1 MSENNKKSIDIKA
14 FAKKNKIAL
23 ICVGAVALIGIL
35 AIIINI
41 ASTAYLKPYEKKYG
55 ITYPKGIAEEF
66 CDAYGQNK
74 NVSAKITFGDGQ
86 LGEVFILNSDY
97 QSGDHFDEGSA
108 IDDDAQ
114 IKSISIESSSADI
127 EGLYSK
133 SKNYINSTQAVYLT
147 DIYGKSK
154 TYQIIA
160 AYYTNTNPSDDNG
173 YAFPYNACGTLTED
187 SFNSYEDRVMSRAL
201 YHTGYDMSYTDK
213 YLSISA
219 DSDFMQG
226 FRFVILGVEVEK
238 RVAPYKEVT
247 ENERVH
253 YPQVWYDE
261 NNEHNP
267 YWLAG
272 QWRPVIYTDKAHKV
286 SRYLF

>member
-35 AIIINI
+35 AIVINI

-55 ITYPKGIAEEF
+55 ITYPKGIAGEF

-114 IKSISIESSSADI
+114 IKSISIDSSSADI

-201 YHTGYDMSYTDK
+201 YHTGYDMSYTDR

-219 DSDFMQG
+219 DSDFMQD
-226 FRFVILGVEVEK
+226 FRFVILCVEVDK
-238 RVAPYKEVT
+238 IVTPYKDVT
-247 ENERVH
+247 ENEKVH
-253 YPQVWYDE
+253 YPQIWYDE

>member
-133 SKNYINSTQAVYLT
+133 STNYINSTQAVYLT

-154 TYQIIA
+154 AYQIIA

-187 SFNSYEDRVMSRAL
+187 SFNNYEDRVMSRAL
-201 YHTGYDMSYTDK
+201 YHTGYDMSYTDR

-219 DSDFMQG
+219 DSDFMQD
-226 FRFVILGVEVEK
+226 FRFVILCVEVDK
-238 RVAPYKEVT
+238 IVTPYKEVT
-247 ENERVH
+247 ENEKVH
-253 YPQVWYDE
+253 YPQIWYDE

>member
-1 MSENNKKSIDIKA
+1 MSKNNKKSIDIKA

-23 ICVGAVALIGIL
+23 ICVGTVALIGIL

-41 ASTAYLKPYEKKYG
+41 TSTAYLKPYEKKYG

-108 IDDDAQ
+108 IYDDAQ

-133 SKNYINSTQAVYLT
+133 SKNYISSTQAVYLT
-147 DIYGKSK
+147 DICGKSK

-201 YHTGYDMSYTDK
+201 YHTGYDMSYTDR

-219 DSDFMQG
+219 DSDFMQD
-226 FRFVILGVEVEK
+226 FRFVILCVEVNK
-238 RVAPYKEVT
+238 IVTPYKEVA
-247 ENERVH
+247 ENEKVH
-253 YPQVWYDE
+253 YPQIWYDE

>member
-1 MSENNKKSIDIKA
+1 MSKNNKKSIDIKA

-127 EGLYSK
+127 ERLYSK

-154 TYQIIA
+154 AYQIIA

-201 YHTGYDMSYTDK
+201 YHTGYDMSYTDR

-219 DSDFMQG
+219 DSDFMQD
-226 FRFVILGVEVEK
+226 FRFVILCVEVDK
-238 RVAPYKEVT
+238 VVTPYKEVT
-247 ENERVH
+247 ENEKVH
-253 YPQVWYDE
+253 YPQIWYDE

>member
-14 FAKKNKIAL
+14 FARKNKIAL

-201 YHTGYDMSYTDK
+201 YHTGYDMSYTDR

-219 DSDFMQG
+219 DSDFMQD
-226 FRFVILGVEVEK
+226 FRFVILCVEVDK
-238 RVAPYKEVT
+238 IVTPYKEVT
-247 ENERVH
+247 ENEKVH
-253 YPQVWYDE
+253 YPQIWYDE

-267 YWLAG
+267 YWLAS

>member
-14 FAKKNKIAL
+14 FTKKNKIAL

-133 SKNYINSTQAVYLT
+133 SKNYINSTQVVYLT

-154 TYQIIA
+154 TYQTIA

-201 YHTGYDMSYTDK
+201 YHTGYDMSYTDR

-219 DSDFMQG
+219 DSDFMQD
-226 FRFVILGVEVEK
+226 FRFVILCVEVDK
-238 RVAPYKEVT
+238 IVTPYKEVT
-247 ENERVH
+247 ENEKVH
-253 YPQVWYDE
+253 YPQIWYDE

>member
-23 ICVGAVALIGIL
+23 ICVGAVVLIGIL

-114 IKSISIESSSADI
+114 IKSISIDSSSADI

-133 SKNYINSTQAVYLT
+133 STNYINSTQSVYLT

-154 TYQIIA
+154 AYQIIA

-201 YHTGYDMSYTDK
+201 YHTGYDMSYTDR

-219 DSDFMQG
+219 DSDFMQD
-226 FRFVILGVEVEK
+226 FRFVILCVEVDK
-238 RVAPYKEVT
+238 IVTPYKEVT
-247 ENERVH
+247 ENEKVH

>member
-201 YHTGYDMSYTDK
+201 YHTGYDMSYTDR

-219 DSDFMQG
+219 DSDFMQD
-226 FRFVILGVEVEK
+226 FRFVILCVEV
-238 RVAPYKEVT
+238 
-247 ENERVH
+247 
-253 YPQVWYDE
+253 D
-261 NNEHNP
+261 
-267 YWLAG
+267 
-272 QWRPVIYTDKAHKV
+272 
-286 SRYLF
+286 

>member
-14 FAKKNKIAL
+14 FARKNKIAL

-114 IKSISIESSSADI
+114 IKSISIDSSSSDI

-154 TYQIIA
+154 AYQIIA

-201 YHTGYDMSYTDK
+201 YHTGYDMSYTDR

-219 DSDFMQG
+219 DSDFMQD
-226 FRFVILGVEVEK
+226 FRFVILCVEVDK
-238 RVAPYKEVT
+238 IVTPYKEVT
-247 ENERVH
+247 ENEKVH
-253 YPQVWYDE
+253 YPQIWYDE